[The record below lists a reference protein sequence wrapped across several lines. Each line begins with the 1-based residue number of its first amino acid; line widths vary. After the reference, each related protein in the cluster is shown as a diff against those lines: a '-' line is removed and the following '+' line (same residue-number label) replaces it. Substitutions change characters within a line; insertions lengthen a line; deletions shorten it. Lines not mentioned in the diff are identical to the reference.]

1 MGMHQFNTRPA
12 DALPP
17 LTTAG
22 AAALAAELGP
32 LTEAHYRDLRH
43 ALTIRK
49 PLARAANTAR
59 GSAITMLAI
68 AGLGFFVSLIFPS
81 WIGFVMVAGIG
92 LLGAIEYAG
101 AGRLRRGQRD
111 AATFLAKNQ
120 LAFLGL
126 ITAYCICQSLTAA
139 RGGGGLL
146 AVSPEFQAQLAQLQG
161 AGQDLQRQL
170 DFWTPIITY
179 GVYGLVI
186 LVSVAAQGG
195 LALYYYTRRR
205 HLADFADF
213 TPPWIQRLI
222 AELAT

>member
-1 MGMHQFNTRPA
+1 M
-12 DALPP
+12 
-17 LTTAG
+17 
-22 AAALAAELGP
+22 
-32 LTEAHYRDLRH
+32 
-43 ALTIRK
+43 
-49 PLARAANTAR
+49 
-59 GSAITMLAI
+59 
-68 AGLGFFVSLIFPS
+68 
-81 WIGFVMVAGIG
+81 
-92 LLGAIEYAG
+92 
-101 AGRLRRGQRD
+101 
-111 AATFLAKNQ
+111 
-120 LAFLGL
+120 
-126 ITAYCICQSLTAA
+126 TAA